1 MPRHNAFD
9 DAIHPEEDSEWI
21 SMFDLWLTLRR
32 PAASSTDQLHPLVGH
47 LIAKITST
55 EHRQRG
61 RSEIMEDGFRLL
73 METVAANLVRATLYQ
88 PEGKL
93 LVLLARPT
101 KKRSRYD
108 RLGFRKLT
116 ERLRSLECL
125 GYVEVHESHKVGTA
139 SLVVVTSAFCD
150 LLDQSST
157 RTTADDIQR
166 LDGQE
171 LVILHRNIKSWAG
184 GVKVSHKLDYEDTA
198 ETDRFREEMN
208 AVNQWLAK
216 ADIGFLG
223 NTPVDL
229 TRKTLHRAFLLP
241 PFIETDHTT
250 FDYGGRLGGGW
261 WTSLP
266 KAQRAFIRIDG
277 EDRIADLDFASM
289 FVRLALHEVGAPIPD
304 GDLYR
309 SIPGIETDEQREAAK
324 SVILNLLGRS
334 TPLTTLPKG
343 TGPALPPSLRSAA
356 AIRSAIIDCIPGM
369 DKAVERGLCFRL
381 FRLESNIL
389 VRALLKLT
397 AQGITGL
404 GMHDGIMVAASKAES
419 AKAALQEAAR
429 EEIGIEL
436 PVVRKM

>member
-1 MPRHNAFD
+1 
-9 DAIHPEEDSEWI
+9 
-21 SMFDLWLTLRR
+21 
-32 PAASSTDQLHPLVGH
+32 
-47 LIAKITST
+47 
-55 EHRQRG
+55 
-61 RSEIMEDGFRLL
+61 
-73 METVAANLVRATLYQ
+73 
-88 PEGKL
+88 
-93 LVLLARPT
+93 
-101 KKRSRYD
+101 
-108 RLGFRKLT
+108 
-116 ERLRSLECL
+116 L
-125 GYVEVHESHKVGTA
+125 GYVEVHESHKVGMA
-139 SLVVVTSAFCD
+139 SHVVVTMEFCS
-150 LLDQSST
+150 LLNQPST

-166 LDGQE
+166 LDGQD

-184 GVKVSHKLDYEDTA
+184 GVKVSQKLDYEDTA
-198 ETDRFREEMN
+198 ETDRFREEMT

-289 FVRLALHEVGAPIPD
+289 FVRLALHEVDAPIPD

-334 TPLTTLPKG
+334 TPLKKLPNG
-343 TGPALPPSLRSAA
+343 IRDLLPPSLRSAA
-356 AIRSAIIDCIPGM
+356 AIRSAIINSIPGM
-369 DKAVERGLCFRL
+369 DRAIERGLCFRL

-404 GMHDGIMVAASKAES
+404 GMHDGIMVAASKAEI
-419 AKAALQEAAR
+419 AKAALREATR

>member
-1 MPRHNAFD
+1 
-9 DAIHPEEDSEWI
+9 
-21 SMFDLWLTLRR
+21 MFDPWLTLRH
-32 PAASSTDQLHPLVGH
+32 PEAASGQLHPLVGH
-47 LIAKITST
+47 LIAEITSA
-55 EHRQRG
+55 EQRQRD
-61 RSEIMEDGFRLL
+61 RSKTMEDGLRLG
-73 METVAANLVRATLYQ
+73 METVAANLVRAALYQ
-88 PEGKL
+88 PNGKL

-101 KKRSRYD
+101 RKQSRYD
-108 RLGFRKLT
+108 RPGFRKLT
-116 ERLRSLECL
+116 EWLCTLESL
-125 GYVEVHESHKVGTA
+125 GHVEVHKSHKVGMA
-139 SLVVVTSAFCD
+139 SHVVVTGKFCS
-150 LLDQSST
+150 LLDQGAT
-157 RTTADDIQR
+157 ITTADDIQR

-171 LVILHRNIKSWAG
+171 LVILHRNVRSWAG
-184 GVKVSHKLDYEDTA
+184 GIKVSQKFDYEDTA
-198 ETDRFREEMN
+198 ETRKFREE
-208 AVNQWLAK
+208 LAIINRRLQT
-216 ADIGFLG
+216 ADIGFSG
-223 NTPVDL
+223 NASVDL

-241 PFIETDHTT
+241 PFIESDRAT

-309 SIPGIETDEQREAAK
+309 SIPGIETDEQREVAK

-334 TPLTTLPKG
+334 TPLKKLPDD
-343 TGPALPPSLRSAA
+343 TGWSLPPSLRSAA
-356 AIRSAIIDCIPGM
+356 AIRSAIINSIPGM
-369 DKAVERGLCFRL
+369 DRAIERGLCFRL

-404 GMHDGIMVAASKAES
+404 GMHDGIMVAASKAEI
-419 AKAALQEAAR
+419 AKAALREAAR

>member
-1 MPRHNAFD
+1 MRKD
-9 DAIHPEEDSEWI
+9 DDFVTIRPEEDSEWI
-21 SMFDLWLTLRR
+21 SMFDPWLALRR
-32 PAASSTDQLHPLVGH
+32 PDASSPGQLHPLVEH
-47 LIAKITST
+47 LVAEITSA

-61 RSEIMEDGFRLL
+61 RSESMEDGLRLL
-73 METVAANLVRATLYQ
+73 METVAANLVRAALYQ

-101 KKRSRYD
+101 TKRGRYD

-116 ERLRSLECL
+116 ERLRTLEDL

-139 SLVVVTSAFCD
+139 SHVVVTLAFCS
-150 LLDQSST
+150 LLDQPST
-157 RTTADDIQR
+157 RTTTEDIQR

-171 LVILHRNIKSWAG
+171 LIVLHRNVKSWAG
-184 GVKVSHKLDYEDTA
+184 GVKVSHKLEYKDTA
-198 ETDRFREEMN
+198 ETNRFRGEVT
-208 AVNQWLAK
+208 AINQWLAK
-216 ADIGFLG
+216 ADIGFSG
-223 NTPVDL
+223 NTPIDF

-241 PFIETDHTT
+241 PDIETDRAS

-261 WTSLP
+261 WMSLP
-266 KAQRAFIRIDG
+266 KAQREFIRIDG

-289 FVRLALHEVGAPIPD
+289 FVRLALHEVGAPIPE

-324 SVILNLLGRS
+324 SVVLNLLGRS
-334 TPLTTLPKG
+334 TLLTKLPKG
-343 TGPALPPSLRSAA
+343 TGPALPLPLRSAA
-356 AIRSAIIDCIPGM
+356 AIRSAVIDSIPGL
-369 DKAVERGLCFRL
+369 DKAIERGLCFRL
-381 FRLESNIL
+381 FRLESDIL

-419 AKAALQEAAR
+419 AMAALQEAAC
-429 EEIGIEL
+429 EEIGIAL